1 MMIWASADSPPM
13 PMPWT
18 ARNVMSM
25 PGFCDMPAAADP
37 STNMTRASWISS
49 FLENRSASLPHSGVD
64 AVIVSRDAV
73 TTQV

>member
-1 MMIWASADSPPM
+1 M

-18 ARNVMSM
+18 ARNPMSI
-25 PGFCDMPAAADP
+25 PAFWDSPAAADP
-37 STNMTRASWISS
+37 STKITSASWISS

-64 AVIVSRDAV
+64 AVIASSDAV